1 MMTSLTLITKTNR
14 SEDEMADAHALL
26 DFLIKE
32 YGLKNDAA
40 LSRALGVSPP
50 AISKIRSR
58 AMGVSGDIKILIYK
72 KTGLSIEDIE
82 SFLEKT

>member
-1 MMTSLTLITKTNR
+1 MTSLTLITKTNR

>member
-1 MMTSLTLITKTNR
+1 M
-14 SEDEMADAHALL
+14 DAHALL

-40 LSRALGVSPP
+40 V
-50 AISKIRSR
+50 ICKIRGR
-58 AMGVSGDIKILIYK
+58 KMGVSGDMKILIYK

-82 SFLEKT
+82 EFLEKT

>member
-1 MMTSLTLITKTNR
+1 MTSLTLITKTNR

-40 LSRALGVSPP
+40 LSRALGVSPS

>member
-82 SFLEKT
+82 SFLEEK

>member
-1 MMTSLTLITKTNR
+1 MMTLLILTTKTNR

-40 LSRALGVSPP
+40 LSRALGVKPP
-50 AISKIRSR
+50 ALSKIRAR
-58 AMGVSGDIKILIYK
+58 VMGVSGDMKILIHK
-72 KTGLSIEDIE
+72 KTGMSIEDIE
-82 SFLEKT
+82 SFLEKA

>member
-1 MMTSLTLITKTNR
+1 MTSLILITKTNR

>member
-1 MMTSLTLITKTNR
+1 MTSLTLITKTNR

-72 KTGLSIEDIE
+72 QTGLSIEDIE
-82 SFLEKT
+82 SFLEEK

>member
-1 MMTSLTLITKTNR
+1 MMTSLILITKTNR

-40 LSRALGVSPP
+40 LSKSLGVSPP

-58 AMGVSGDIKILIYK
+58 MMGVSGDMKILIYK
-72 KTGLSIEDIE
+72 KTGMSIEDIE

>member
-1 MMTSLTLITKTNR
+1 
-14 SEDEMADAHALL
+14 MADAHALL

-82 SFLEKT
+82 SFLEEK

>member
-1 MMTSLTLITKTNR
+1 MMTSLILITKTNR

>member
-72 KTGLSIEDIE
+72 QTGLSIEDIE
-82 SFLEKT
+82 SFLEEK

>member
-1 MMTSLTLITKTNR
+1 MDS
-14 SEDEMADAHALL
+14 HALL

-40 LSRALGVSPP
+40 LSKALGIKPP
-50 AISKIRSR
+50 TLSKIRSR
-58 AMGVSGDIKILIYK
+58 RMGVSGDMKILIYK

-82 SFLEKT
+82 EFLEKDLLWLELSTNHRKT